1 MLFFCCNGS
10 DGFEASAASKLS
22 STELRKAKKS
32 RNKKTEMEDERMNIV
47 TYSLFAYGLTAVI
60 SFLVMGVVVLISKT
74 LNNNNAEQEIE

>member
-1 MLFFCCNGS
+1 M
-10 DGFEASAASKLS
+10 AVMV
-22 STELRKAKKS
+22 LRQVQLPNYHQQNSEKQKRAEI
-32 RNKKTEMEDERMNIV
+32 KKTEMEDERMNIV